1 MPPFDSKTPYVPE
14 PQTHTAEIDLLKK
27 TGNHLLQNEKYFTA
41 INEYTAAIA
50 LDPNYPALY
59 LNRANALMRR
69 NWYGDMYEA
78 LRDCRRALNLDPF
91 YVKAQFRMARA
102 LNEMGFVKEA
112 EDCLKEMKLRF
123 PEQYNLPNKGIML
136 LSKDIALKVNW

>member
-1 MPPFDSKTPYVPE
+1 M
-14 PQTHTAEIDLLKK
+14 LKK
-27 TGNHLLQNEKYFTA
+27 SGNHLLQNEKYFTA

-78 LRDCRRALNLDPF
+78 LRDCRRALNLDPS

-112 EDCLKEMKLRF
+112 EDCLKEMKRRF

-136 LSKDIALKVNW
+136 LSKDIALKVNRKRIKR

>member
-1 MPPFDSKTPYVPE
+1 
-14 PQTHTAEIDLLKK
+14 
-27 TGNHLLQNEKYFTA
+27 
-41 INEYTAAIA
+41 
-50 LDPNYPALY
+50 
-59 LNRANALMRR
+59 MRR

-78 LRDCRRALNLDPF
+78 LRDCRRALNLDPS

-123 PEQYNLPNKGIML
+123 PEQFNVPNKGIMCL
-136 LSKDIALKVNW
+136 RKDIALKVNREKVEEIFSCF